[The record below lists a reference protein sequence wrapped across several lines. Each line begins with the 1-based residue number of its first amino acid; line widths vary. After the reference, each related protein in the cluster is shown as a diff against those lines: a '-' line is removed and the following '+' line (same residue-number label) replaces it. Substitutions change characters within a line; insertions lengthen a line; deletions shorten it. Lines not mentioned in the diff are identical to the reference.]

1 MRFPIWL
8 FLLFPVLEMLVL
20 IEVGSAIGGLNA
32 VALIILGAILGMA
45 VLRQQGFSTMLRAR
59 ERMAHGEMPAAEMAE
74 GFMIAI
80 GGLFMMFPG
89 FVSDIFGIALL
100 IPAVRKY
107 ALHRMIA
114 SGRWQVHQASNTF
127 EAEYYREDINP
138 HRGLNDTIEGDC
150 HREDQ
155 REDEKK

>member
-8 FLLFPVLEMLVL
+8 LLLFPVIEMLVL
-20 IEVGSAIGGLNA
+20 IEVGGTIGALNT
-32 VALIILGAILGMA
+32 VALIISGAILGMA

-80 GGLFMMFPG
+80 GGLFIMFPG

-100 IPAVRKY
+100 IPSVRKY
-107 ALHRMIA
+107 ALRRMIA
-114 SGRWQVHQASNTF
+114 SSHWQVRQASNTF
-127 EAEYYREDINP
+127 ESEYYSENINP
-138 HRGLNDTIEGDC
+138 HRGLNDAIEGEC
-150 HREDQ
+150 RQ
-155 REDEKK
+155 EDEKK

>member
-8 FLLFPVLEMLVL
+8 FLLFPVIEMLVL

-45 VLRQQGFSTMLRAR
+45 VLRQQGFSTMLKAR
-59 ERMAHGEMPAAEMAE
+59 ERMMHGEMPAAEMAE
-74 GFMIAI
+74 GFMIAV

-89 FVSDIFGIALL
+89 FVSDILGIALL

-107 ALHRMIA
+107 LLRRMAA
-114 SGRWQVHQASNTF
+114 SGRWQVHQTSTF
-127 EAEYYREDINP
+127 EGQYYREDIDP
-138 HRGLNDTIEGDC
+138 DRSLNNTFEGDFK
-150 HREDQ
+150 

>member
-1 MRFPIWL
+1 MRFPVWL
-8 FLLFPVLEMLVL
+8 FLLFPVIEMLVL

-32 VALIILGAILGMA
+32 VALIILGAVLGMA
-45 VLRQQGFSTMLRAR
+45 VLRQQEFSTMLRAR
-59 ERMAHGEMPAAEMAE
+59 ERMAHGEMPASEMVE

-107 ALHRMIA
+107 ALRRMVA
-114 SGRWQVHQASNTF
+114 SGRWQVHQASTTF
-127 EAEYYREDINP
+127 EGEYYREDSHP
-138 HRGLNDTIEGDC
+138 HRGLNDTIEGGL
-150 HREDQ
+150 R

>member
-1 MRFPIWL
+1 MRFPVWL
-8 FLLFPVLEMLVL
+8 FLLFPVIEMLVL

-45 VLRQQGFSTMLRAR
+45 VLRHQGFSTMLKAR

-74 GFMIAI
+74 GFMIAV

-100 IPAVRKY
+100 IPPVRKFI
-107 ALHRMIA
+107 MKKMVA
-114 SGRWQVHQASNTF
+114 SGRWQIHQSSTTF
-127 EAEYYREDINP
+127 EGQYYREDIDSS
-138 HRGLNDTIEGDC
+138 RGLHNTIDGDFKREG
-150 HREDQ
+150 
-155 REDEKK
+155 EKK

>member
-1 MRFPIWL
+1 MRFPVWL
-8 FLLFPVLEMLVL
+8 FLLFPVIEMLVL
-20 IEVGSAIGGLNA
+20 IKVGGAIGGLNA

-45 VLRQQGFSTMLRAR
+45 VLRQQGFNTMLRVR
-59 ERMAHGEMPAAEMAE
+59 ERMAQGEMPAAEMAE

-107 ALHRMIA
+107 ALRRMVA
-114 SGRWQVHQASNTF
+114 SGRWQAHQASNTF

-138 HRGLNDTIEGDC
+138 HRGLDDTIEGEY
-150 HREDQ
+150 R

>member
-1 MRFPIWL
+1 MRFPVWL
-8 FLLFPVLEMLVL
+8 FLLFPVIEMLVL

-59 ERMAHGEMPAAEMAE
+59 ERMAHGEMPATEMVE
-74 GFMIAI
+74 GFLIAI

-89 FVSDIFGIALL
+89 FLSDIFGIALL
-100 IPAVRKY
+100 IPPVRKY
-107 ALHRMIA
+107 LMKRMAA
-114 SGRWQVHQASNTF
+114 SGRWQVHQSSTTF
-127 EAEYYREDINP
+127 EGQYYREDIDP
-138 HRGLNDTIEGDC
+138 DRGLNNTIDGDFK
-150 HREDQ
+150 

>member
-1 MRFPIWL
+1 MRFPVWL
-8 FLLFPVLEMLVL
+8 FLLFPVIEMLVL

-32 VALIILGAILGMA
+32 VALIILGAIIGMA

-59 ERMAHGEMPAAEMAE
+59 ERMAHGEMPATEMVE

-89 FVSDIFGIALL
+89 FVSDFFGIALL
-100 IPAVRKY
+100 IPPVRKY
-107 ALHRMIA
+107 LLKKMIA
-114 SGRWQVHQASNTF
+114 SGRWQVHQSSTTF
-127 EAEYYREDINP
+127 EGQYYREDIDP
-138 HRGLNDTIEGDC
+138 ARGLHNTFDGDFK
-150 HREDQ
+150 